1 MLSEREKDQLLGS
14 LPGMAYRCSVL
25 PPWPMEY
32 VSEGVR
38 FLCSFS
44 PQDFV
49 SGKVLWGDLLHPED
63 ATVST
68 DIVGNAVAAR
78 EQFTLAYR
86 IIDPKL
92 GDRWVLERGEAV
104 YDADGE
110 AQALIGFIVDI
121 SDQKMAENK
130 LRRLQS
136 ELIHISGETAMG
148 TMAATLA
155 HELNQPLAASAN
167 YLTGA
172 IRMVEGLE
180 GDAKV
185 QARQGLEEARQQ
197 ILRAGEIIRRMRD
210 TVSRQP
216 GARETTSLKRLMG
229 RVTKVL
235 EASRSSPELVVR
247 TRIGSDADQVLADP
261 IQIEQA
267 LLNLIRNAADAS
279 SGSERKEVLINS
291 QADGD
296 QLVKIQVR
304 DWGRGIPDSDMKT
317 LFDGFGISTTG
328 GLGVGLS
335 ITRTIVEAHGG
346 RIWAENNADVGASF
360 IFTVPVAPTVG

>member
-1 MLSEREKDQLLGS
+1 MLSEDEKDQLLNN
-14 LPGMAYRCSVL
+14 LPGMAYRCSTL

-44 PQDFV
+44 PADFV
-49 SGKVLWGDLLHPED
+49 SGKVLWGDLLHPDD

-68 DIVGNAVAAR
+68 DTVANAVAAR
-78 EQFTLAYR
+78 QQFTLAYR
-86 IIDPKL
+86 IIDPNL

-110 AQALIGFIVDI
+110 PQALIGFIIDI
-121 SDQKMAENK
+121 TEQKMVENK

-172 IRMVEGLE
+172 ARMVEGLE
-180 GDAKV
+180 GDAKE
-185 QARQGLEEARQQ
+185 QAQQGLEEARQQ

-216 GARETTSLKRLMG
+216 GAREPTSLKRLMG

-235 EASRSSPELVVR
+235 EASRSSPGLAVR
-247 TRIGSDADQVLADP
+247 TRIGSGTDHILVDP

-267 LLNLIRNAADAS
+267 LLNLIRNAAEAS
-279 SGSERKEVLINS
+279 SGAETQEVLIS
-291 QADGD
+291 SSAEGGQF
-296 QLVKIQVR
+296 VRVEVR
-304 DWGRGIPDSDMKT
+304 DWGRGIPDGDITT

-346 RIWAENNADVGASF
+346 RIWAANNADVGASF
-360 IFTVPVAPTVG
+360 FFTVPVVPSNG